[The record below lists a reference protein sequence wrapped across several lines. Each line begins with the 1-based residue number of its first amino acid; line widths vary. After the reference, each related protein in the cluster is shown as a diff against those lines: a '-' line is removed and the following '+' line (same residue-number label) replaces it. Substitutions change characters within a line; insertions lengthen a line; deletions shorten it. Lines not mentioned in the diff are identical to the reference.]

1 MKPTNAS
8 ERRGQFF
15 RFILLFLLA
24 MMPVIVVMY
33 LMRRVDMQGYST
45 VRTKYNELLAEQ
57 ESGSAQAELV
67 EKVVTAGKVLNTNV
81 TNLSPEMKEFKS
93 LEPIR
98 LKNDVDEL
106 KSALEALRNADT
118 GAKSDQDIA
127 DLGIKYQEMAIL
139 LLQVYENGYTKLD
152 KAQIDLKSCKDYEKE
167 QLTPALET
175 CQKNLDNCRAGR
187 P

>member
-45 VRTKYNELLAEQ
+45 VRTKYNELQ
-57 ESGSAQAELV
+57 RNRRVDRHRRELV

-81 TNLSPEMKEFKS
+81 TNLSRNEG
-93 LEPIR
+93 
-98 LKNDVDEL
+98 VQEL
-106 KSALEALRNADT
+106 
-118 GAKSDQDIA
+118 GAHPS
-127 DLGIKYQEMAIL
+127 QE
-139 LLQVYENGYTKLD
+139 
-152 KAQIDLKSCKDYEKE
+152 
-167 QLTPALET
+167 
-175 CQKNLDNCRAGR
+175 RR
-187 P
+187 